1 VTINRRDVLLAV
13 VVGAAQIG
21 FTFVAARSDTGAR
34 DYDVWAA
41 LLLAIGPAALVVRRR
56 YPVAVLL
63 AAFAGTLAYAV
74 IGYGHGPIF
83 LSLIVAYVNAVM
95 AGRRRFA
102 WALLPVGFVAFQ
114 WLPTLAGNEDAPPVA
129 AVVGVAAWLLVLAG
143 GTELVLSRRR
153 SAAEEAR
160 ARAAEAQRRATE
172 ERLRIAR
179 EVHDVVA
186 HNISLINVQA
196 GVALHL
202 IDEQPDQARPALA
215 AIKEASKE
223 TLEELRSV
231 VDALRSD
238 GEAAPR
244 APTPGLDDIDR
255 LATRTSEAGLPVRVD
270 VSGMP
275 RPVPAGV
282 DLAAYRIVQEALTN
296 ATRHA
301 GATQVIVRL
310 VHGENDLT
318 VEVADDGR
326 GAASSHVDNGGAGS
340 GITGMRERVTAL
352 GGTFEAGPRPGRGF
366 AVHARL
372 PLGGVA

>member
-1 VTINRRDVLLAV
+1 
-13 VVGAAQIG
+13 
-21 FTFVAARSDTGAR
+21 
-34 DYDVWAA
+34 
-41 LLLAIGPAALVVRRR
+41 
-56 YPVAVLL
+56 
-63 AAFAGTLAYAV
+63 
-74 IGYGHGPIF
+74 
-83 LSLIVAYVNAVM
+83 
-95 AGRRRFA
+95 
-102 WALLPVGFVAFQ
+102 
-114 WLPTLAGNEDAPPVA
+114 
-129 AVVGVAAWLLVLAG
+129 LLVLAG

-202 IDEQPDQARPALA
+202 IDEQPEQARPALA

-244 APTPGLDDIDR
+244 APMPGLDDIGR

-270 VSGMP
+270 VSGTP

-310 VHGENDLT
+310 VHGDHDLT

-326 GAASSHVDNGGAGS
+326 GAASPHVHNGGAGS

-366 AVHARL
+366 AVRARL
-372 PLGGVA
+372 PLGGGA